1 MEFGD
6 NNYNIYTEK
15 DLHEIKRISMLGS
28 KLEILL
34 ESLDAIQVLNEA
46 KFDIEEKI
54 VVKLS
59 KLIDLV

>member
-1 MEFGD
+1 M
-6 NNYNIYTEK
+6 I
-15 DLHEIKRISMLGS
+15 GS